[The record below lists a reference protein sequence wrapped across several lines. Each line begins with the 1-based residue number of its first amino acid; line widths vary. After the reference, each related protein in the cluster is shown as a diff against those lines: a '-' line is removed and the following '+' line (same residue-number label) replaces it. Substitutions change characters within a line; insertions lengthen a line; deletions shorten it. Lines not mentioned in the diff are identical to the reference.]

1 MYVGFQHLLE
11 YFYSHLSLF
20 LLIII
25 QILETLWRF
34 AVYFFA
40 TFSSFRIDSRH
51 KGLILLHTAEFLF
64 DSLLFYNFFYIE
76 ERLWEFLRDWL
87 LIKVFLKAESKCF
100 IEYLAEKVREL
111 TFIPSIWSFCCGSL
125 GLAVGT
131 GCMMAEL
138 GLPYQVWA
146 CSNGPWLT
154 Y

>member
-1 MYVGFQHLLE
+1 MHVSFQHLLE
-11 YFYSHLSLF
+11 YFHCHLSLF
-20 LLIII
+20 LFIII

-34 AVYFFA
+34 AVYFLTAFA
-40 TFSSFRIDSRH
+40 SFRVNGRH
-51 KGLILLHTAEFLF
+51 KRLIILHTAEFLF

-87 LIKVFLKAESKCF
+87 LINVFLEAESKCF
-100 IEYLAEKVREL
+100 NGYLAEKVREL
-111 TFIPSIWSFCCGSL
+111 TFIPSIWSFCCGSR

-131 GCMMAEL
+131 GCMMAEW
-138 GLPYQVWA
+138 GGSYQVWA